1 MQNNIVGQ
9 TKRAFTSALVIGAG
23 GIGGI
28 VASTVFREADAPG
41 YRPGLWVAIGA
52 NIVVLIL
59 CTIMSIAFMIRNKQA
74 RSGQGSPIEGREG
87 FFYTI

>member
-28 VASTVFREADAPG
+28 VASTVFRSVDAPG
-41 YRPGLWVAIGA
+41 YRPG
-52 NIVVLIL
+52 
-59 CTIMSIAFMIRNKQA
+59 CKSKTSY
-74 RSGQGSPIEGREG
+74 SEP
-87 FFYTI
+87 